1 VVPQLPKWSWVV
13 RAGWSR
19 NQADK
24 TPKRHADRSHY
35 FQVGLPST
43 NYPYTTQMGFPGSGL
58 GSGIEETPAAEGFFG
73 ERGGTRT
80 LDPMIKSHVL
90 YRLSYALTCRAV

>member
-1 VVPQLPKWSWVV
+1 VLGSEG
-13 RAGWSR
+13 RA
-19 NQADK
+19 ADN
-24 TPKRHADRSHY
+24 TPKRSSWPFSLFSGRFA
-35 FQVGLPST
+35 LNT

-90 YRLSYALTCRAV
+90 NPNPKFAV